1 MSPKTEDKTIAIG
14 RSNFG
19 KDPERRP
26 EISACGMIQTKPQR
40 RRLGGEGTM
49 AKARM
54 RRMAVERARPKEGRM
69 TCTTEAGPEGLVE
82 NVKQQRSQSYG
93 EVHLLV
99 QL

>member
-1 MSPKTEDKTIAIG
+1 MAMG

-49 AKARM
+49 AKARG

-69 TCTTEAGPEGLVE
+69 TWTTEAGPEGPTE
-82 NVKQQRSQSYG
+82 NVNSKGLKAMGRSTCQSSCNPLPR
-93 EVHLLV
+93 LLT
-99 QL
+99 